1 MLTILMD
8 INTGQVIHWKSLKS
22 ICRCFLR
29 LKINPTS
36 NSRAFFKKTSMHIW
50 TIHQNVYFHTLS
62 LSLSLVDV
70 MRTWQMM
77 STGLVTQMVVTQMWR
92 QHDRWRALVTQMVVT
107 PLSRLLHQSR
117 GRSAEA
123 TAEPEPESRAG
134 AGPALTAPVSHT
146 RTQAEISCQATTLIV
161 SWPDLRLNNSV

>member
-1 MLTILMD
+1 
-8 INTGQVIHWKSLKS
+8 
-22 ICRCFLR
+22 
-29 LKINPTS
+29 
-36 NSRAFFKKTSMHIW
+36 
-50 TIHQNVYFHTLS
+50 
-62 LSLSLVDV
+62 
-70 MRTWQMM
+70 MM
-77 STGLVTQMVVTQMWR
+77 STG
-92 QHDRWRALVTQMVVT
+92 LVTQMVVT

-117 GRSAEA
+117 GRTAEA